1 MYVFTC
7 CHFREGTNIEVRV
20 EIETQ
25 PRGARQSS
33 LSSILSNR
41 SLSVESVGRTQSQ
54 FQDYPCAS
62 EVEDC
67 RDEKEQEGQDK
78 PEAEEGAFPP
88 VFETD
93 TV

>member
-7 CHFREGTNIEVRV
+7 CYFRERTNFEVRV

-54 FQDYPCAS
+54 SQDYPCAS
-62 EVEDC
+62 EVEESQA
-67 RDEKEQEGQDK
+67 EKEQGGQDK
-78 PEAEEGAFPP
+78 PEVEEGAFLS
-88 VFETD
+88 VFEMD